1 MAQGLP
7 QKENQLRQLVT
18 EMRMMEGTVNT
29 LQQRLQVVLASV
41 SELRL
46 AKQSLGDLK
55 DIESGSNLLV
65 PVGGAAFIKANLG
78 DVDKVV
84 VGIGADVSLEM
95 EYDDA
100 VKDVDERLQEM
111 EKAQTSIEQQLS
123 QIMAQLEAHQSM
135 AERLSAEIQQ
145 FLKQYRPTTSH
156 NNPQME
162 YQCIAYPA

>member
-78 DVDKVV
+78 EVEKVV

-95 EYDDA
+95 PYEDA

-111 EKAQTSIEQQLS
+111 EKAQTSIEQQLG

-145 FLKQYRPTTSH
+145 AVQGS
-156 NNPQME
+156 
-162 YQCIAYPA
+162 I

>member
-65 PVGGAAFIKANLG
+65 PVGGAAFINANLG
-78 DVDKVV
+78 DVEKVV

-95 EYDDA
+95 SYDDA
-100 VKDVDERLQEM
+100 VKDVEERLQEM
-111 EKAQTSIEQQLS
+111 EKAQSSIEQQLG

-145 FLKQYRPTTSH
+145 AVQGS
-156 NNPQME
+156 
-162 YQCIAYPA
+162 I

>member
-18 EMRMMEGTVNT
+18 EMRMMEGTANT

-65 PVGGAAFIKANLG
+65 PIGGAAFIKASLR
-78 DVDKVV
+78 DVEKVV

-111 EKAQTSIEQQLS
+111 EKAQTSIEQQLG

-145 FLKQYRPTTSH
+145 AVQGS
-156 NNPQME
+156 
-162 YQCIAYPA
+162 I

>member
-18 EMRMMEGTVNT
+18 EMRMMEGTANT

-41 SELRL
+41 SELRM

-65 PVGGAAFIKANLG
+65 PVGGAAFIKASLG

-100 VKDVDERLQEM
+100 VKDVDVRLQEM
-111 EKAQTSIEQQLS
+111 EKAQTSIEQQLG

-145 FLKQYRPTTSH
+145 AVQGS
-156 NNPQME
+156 M
-162 YQCIAYPA
+162 

>member
-111 EKAQTSIEQQLS
+111 EKAQTSIEQQLG

-145 FLKQYRPTTSH
+145 AVQGS
-156 NNPQME
+156 
-162 YQCIAYPA
+162 I

>member
-46 AKQSLGDLK
+46 AKQSLGGLK

-78 DVDKVV
+78 NVDKVV

-111 EKAQTSIEQQLS
+111 EKAQTSIEQQLG

-145 FLKQYRPTTSH
+145 AGQGS
-156 NNPQME
+156 
-162 YQCIAYPA
+162 I

>member
-65 PVGGAAFIKANLG
+65 PVGGATFINASLG

-95 EYDDA
+95 TYDDA

-111 EKAQTSIEQQLS
+111 EKAQTSIEQQLG

-145 FLKQYRPTTSH
+145 AVQGS
-156 NNPQME
+156 
-162 YQCIAYPA
+162 I

>member
-65 PVGGAAFIKANLG
+65 PVGGAAFIKASLG
-78 DVDKVV
+78 DVDKVI

-111 EKAQTSIEQQLS
+111 EKAQNSIEQQLG
-123 QIMAQLEAHQSM
+123 QIMAQLEAHQSV

-145 FLKQYRPTTSH
+145 AVQGS
-156 NNPQME
+156 
-162 YQCIAYPA
+162 I

>member
-65 PVGGAAFIKANLG
+65 PVGGAAFIKASLG
-78 DVDKVV
+78 DIDKVV

-100 VKDVDERLQEM
+100 IKDVDERLQEM
-111 EKAQTSIEQQLS
+111 EKAQNSIEQQLG
-123 QIMAQLEAHQSM
+123 QIMTQLEAHQSV

-145 FLKQYRPTTSH
+145 AVQGS
-156 NNPQME
+156 
-162 YQCIAYPA
+162 I

>member
-1 MAQGLP
+1 MAQGLQ
-7 QKENQLRQLVT
+7 QKENKLRQLIT

-65 PVGGAAFIKANLG
+65 PVGGAAFINASLG
-78 DVDKVV
+78 NVDMVV
-84 VGIGADVSLEM
+84 VGIGADISLEM
-95 EYDDA
+95 PYEDA

-111 EKAQTSIEQQLS
+111 EKAQTSIEQQLG
-123 QIMAQLEAHQSM
+123 QIMAQLEAHQSV
-135 AERLSAEIQQ
+135 AERLSTEIQQ
-145 FLKQYRPTTSH
+145 AVQGS
-156 NNPQME
+156 
-162 YQCIAYPA
+162 I